1 MTTYI
6 ALPDS
11 EIEPDDTS
19 ANAHFQKIRDNPI
32 AIAEGNSTIKYE
44 EESFGGSPNAG
55 FNRFLST
62 SVVQFYLDAGNDI
75 GYVLYYPPI
84 FEIFKVHRTGY
95 YKVRIK
101 FSITLGA
108 DKRAGIID
116 ANSSEEILTC
126 EATNQGGD
134 AICIANIL
142 LQQGQEIQTWA
153 ATSSPPSNFQLSVD
167 FGVSDDTLAGCKL
180 CFAEQIPNDATQ

>member
-1 MTTYI
+1 MTQYT
-6 ALPDS
+6 ALTDQ
-11 EIEPDDTS
+11 EIEVDDTNIS
-19 ANAHFQKIRDNPI
+19 DHLTQLRDNPI
-32 AIAEGNSTIKYE
+32 AIAEGNSPYKYPE
-44 EESFGGSPNAG
+44 EAFGGSPNAG

-62 SVVQFYLDAGNDI
+62 SVVQFYLDLGTDI

-84 FEIFKVHRTGY
+84 FSIFKIHRTGY

-126 EATNQGGD
+126 EATNQGGN
-134 AICIANIL
+134 AICIANVL

-153 ATSSPPSNFQLSVD
+153 ATSSPPSNFELSVD
-167 FGVSDDTLAGCKL
+167 FGVSDATAAGSKVI
-180 CFAEQIPNDATQ
+180 FAEQIPNDATQ